1 MFNEKWCQRRLT
13 DSAQH
18 ILAQIPSWAHDRGLI
33 AVGSECIAML
43 ALWSLLL
50 WEHKVGLV
58 AVEQSG
64 VDRFDLVRG
73 LDRLLVEK
81 SSENPVAYDKEGKAF
96 VFVKTQ
102 SAYDGWDFDDLL
114 EPLLRR
120 AEHEAKELGH
130 EYVGSEHLVLAI
142 LQVADPVFNA
152 LLKHHG
158 VSYEQVKDSV
168 VSLLVPSG

>member
-18 ILAQIPSWAHDRGLI
+18 ILAQIPSRAHDRGLL
-33 AVGSECIAML
+33 AVDSECIAIL

-58 AVEQSG
+58 AIERSG
-64 VDRFDLVRG
+64 VDRFDLIRG

-81 SSENPVAYDKEGKAF
+81 SSENPVAYDKERNAF

-102 SAYDGWDFDDLL
+102 LAYDGWDFDDLL
-114 EPLLRR
+114 EPLLRQ

-142 LQVADPVFNA
+142 LQVAEPVLSA
-152 LLKHHG
+152 ILRQHG
-158 VSYEQVKDSV
+158 VRYDQVKDSV
-168 VSLLVPSG
+168 VSLLVPSS

>member
-18 ILAQIPSWAHDRGLI
+18 ILAQIPSRAHDRGLL
-33 AVGSECIAML
+33 AVDRECIATL
-43 ALWSLLL
+43 ALWSVLL
-50 WEHKVGLV
+50 WEHTVGLV
-58 AVEQSG
+58 AIEQAG
-64 VDRFDLVRG
+64 VGFHLVRE
-73 LDRLLVEK
+73 LDRLLGEK
-81 SSENPVAYDKEGKAF
+81 SLENRVGYDKERNNF
-96 VFVKTQ
+96 VSVKTQ

-114 EPLLRR
+114 EPLLRQ

-152 LLKHHG
+152 LLKQHG

>member
-18 ILAQIPSWAHDRGLI
+18 ILAQIPSRAHDRGLL
-33 AVGSECIAML
+33 AVDRACIAML

-58 AVEQSG
+58 AIEQAG
-64 VDRFDLVRG
+64 VDRFHLVRE

-81 SSENPVAYDKEGKAF
+81 SLENRVGYDKERNNF

-102 SAYDGWDFDDLL
+102 SAYDGWNFADLL
-114 EPLLRR
+114 EPLLRQ

-152 LLKHHG
+152 LLKQHG